1 MILTCYNFEY
11 SNPEDLYYVAAEIE
25 FRAFCTKDLTSCK
38 KGKGKAWI
46 LDIALLTGG

>member
-1 MILTCYNFEY
+1 VAALILNQIRGP
-11 SNPEDLYYVAAEIE
+11 SLYYSVNKPTQNAPK
-25 FRAFCTKDLTSCK
+25 CTILKG

>member
-1 MILTCYNFEY
+1 MMNFGLNANY
-11 SNPEDLYYVAAEIE
+11 Q
-25 FRAFCTKDLTSCK
+25 TKPTELSCESTGK